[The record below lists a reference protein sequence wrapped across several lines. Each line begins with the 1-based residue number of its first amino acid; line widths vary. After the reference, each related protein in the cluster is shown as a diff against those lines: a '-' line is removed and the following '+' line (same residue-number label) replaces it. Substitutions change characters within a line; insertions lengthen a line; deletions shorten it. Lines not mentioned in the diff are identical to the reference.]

1 MALSNPPLPSPH
13 PLRPRTPEPE
23 GGLRSGSPLRS
34 GEPLQDNGRP
44 SGVAEG
50 APDRIETEAAIDAT
64 QPTPTLPHNALAP
77 EADSG
82 GVGLSRPRRSGELTS
97 LLGDLGLSD
106 APTGIEAPA
115 WFDRRV
121 DRLERP
127 PSREE
132 FVELFEGRSFDPD
145 DVPGDERAE
154 LLRRFPDAS
163 LLLESDLSDRSAIGE
178 FHNLLFEE
186 GLTDLE
192 DDEGFYSDPG
202 LAAAILARHSQA
214 VETMTLADVQD
225 RVLHR
230 FVDFRRIGRPEVR
243 ERLTAAG
250 ISADTL
256 SQLEGLGFTAAR
268 DALRVNLGEEIR
280 GSFEPAELIFRLG
293 DALDQNGSDQSF
305 ERYSN
310 WEDQGDIA
318 DDALD
323 PSPAYRQ
330 VDALLNELVL
340 DDDETFMVFWNS
352 LPPRLREAA
361 GPMTVEARHEAR
373 IQHRR
378 IGPAPYAQAVF
389 ETSYRDDPLRNN
401 RPSYGSLE
409 HRNILASEATI
420 LAYYRAARAHN
431 SSTVVTS
438 MYRDAGVNR
447 DAGSRLRNSF
457 HRFRSGSAVDFVVG
471 GGSPAHDALN
481 GHLRSLDR
489 ERTVF
494 NSSVVHSP
502 LHLHI
507 QFHTPRTLVAPSE

>member
-1 MALSNPPLPSPH
+1 M
-13 PLRPRTPEPE
+13 
-23 GGLRSGSPLRS
+23 RSDSPLRS
-34 GEPLQDNGRP
+34 GDAAHGDGRP
-44 SGVAEG
+44 FEVTDA
-50 APDRIETEAAIDAT
+50 ATDRIEMESQIDAT
-64 QPTPTLPHNALAP
+64 QHAPTLAQDAWAP
-77 EADSG
+77 NPDVG
-82 GVGLSRPRRSGELTS
+82 GVGLGRPHRSGELTS
-97 LLGDLGLSD
+97 LLSDLGLSD
-106 APTGIEAPA
+106 RPAGIQAPA

-145 DVPGDERAE
+145 DIPGEERAE

-214 VETMTLADVQD
+214 VETMTLTDVQD

-243 ERLTAAG
+243 ERLATAG

-256 SQLEGLGFTAAR
+256 SQLEGLGFTAAG
-268 DALRVNLGEEIR
+268 DDLHVELGEEIR

-293 DALDQNGSDQSF
+293 DAVDQNGSNQSF
-305 ERYSN
+305 QRYSN
-310 WEDQGDIA
+310 WGDRGDIE
-318 DDALD
+318 DDALE
-323 PSPAYRQ
+323 PSPAYRR
-330 VDALLNELVL
+330 VDALLNELTF

-361 GPMTVEARHEAR
+361 GPMTVQARHEAR
-373 IQHRR
+373 IQHRS
-378 IGPAPYAQAVF
+378 IGSVPYARAVF
-389 ETSYRDDPLRNN
+389 ETSYRTDPFREN

-420 LAYYRAARAHN
+420 LAYYRAALAHDD
-431 SSTVVTS
+431 STLVTS

-447 DAGSRLRNSF
+447 AAGSRLRDSF
-457 HRFRSGSAVDFVVG
+457 HRFRRGSAVDFVVG
-471 GGSPAHDALN
+471 GNWAAHDDLDA
-481 GHLRSLDR
+481 HLRGLDR
-489 ERTVF
+489 DGVVF
-494 NSSVVHSP
+494 NSAIVHSP

-507 QFHTPRTLVAPSE
+507 QFHAPRTLVAPSE